1 MATEEGIIIKVND
14 TTAMVKT
21 KQMTACESCGE
32 KDTCHST
39 GGSGKIMEVEAENTA
54 NAQLGDTVIVTFDS
68 SKLFMLSFLLYV
80 FPIIIMIIG
89 ALMGERVAE
98 NFNGN
103 PSTWSA
109 ILGFAFFFA
118 AMAVVKLMDK
128 RARKTG
134 QFRPEIIKVKRKA
147 QTGDLAGDAGNTEFD
162 SPAIPCK
169 VGQGNHSH

>member
-1 MATEEGIIIKVND
+1 MATEEGIIIKVNE

-21 KQMTACESCGE
+21 KQMTACESCAE
-32 KDTCHST
+32 KDTCHSGG
-39 GGSGKIMEVEAENTA
+39 GGSGKIMEVEADNTA

-68 SKLFMLSFLLYV
+68 TRLFMLSFLLYV
-80 FPIIIMIIG
+80 FPVIIMIIG
-89 ALMGERVAE
+89 ALLGERVAQ

-103 PSTWSA
+103 PSTYSA
-109 ILGFAFFFA
+109 IMGFGFFFA

-147 QTGDLAGDAGNTEFD
+147 GIGDAGNTSFD
-162 SPAIPCK
+162 SPAVPCS
-169 VGQGNHSH
+169 VAERHHSH

>member
-1 MATEEGIIIKVND
+1 MATEEGIIIKVNE

-21 KQMTACESCGE
+21 KQMTACESCAE

-39 GGSGKIMEVEAENTA
+39 GGGGSGKIMEVEAENTA

-68 SKLFMLSFLLYV
+68 TRLFMLSFLLYV

-89 ALMGERVAE
+89 ALMGERVAQ
-98 NFNGN
+98 NFNGD
-103 PSTWSA
+103 PSTYSA
-109 ILGFAFFFA
+109 IMGFAFFFA

-147 QTGDLAGDAGNTEFD
+147 RTGDAGNAEFD
-162 SPAIPCK
+162 APSTPCS
-169 VGQGNHSH
+169 VTERHQAHP

>member
-1 MATEEGIIIKVND
+1 MATEEGIIIKVNE

-21 KQMTACESCGE
+21 KQMTACEACGE
-32 KDTCHST
+32 KDACHSSGG
-39 GGSGKIMEVEAENTA
+39 GGSSKIMEVEADNTA

-103 PSTWSA
+103 PSTYSA
-109 ILGFAFFFA
+109 IMGFGFFFA

-147 QTGDLAGDAGNTEFD
+147 NIGSAGNVDFD
-162 SPAIPCK
+162 SPATPCSITDRH
-169 VGQGNHSH
+169 QTHP

>member
-1 MATEEGIIIKVND
+1 MATEEGIITKVNE

-21 KQMTACESCGE
+21 KQMTACESCAE

-39 GGSGKIMEVEAENTA
+39 GGGGSGKTMEVEAENTA
-54 NAQLGDTVIVTFDS
+54 NARLGDTVIVTFDS
-68 SKLFMLSFLLYV
+68 TRLFMLSFLLYV

-89 ALMGERVAE
+89 ALLGEQVAQ

-103 PSTWSA
+103 PSTYSA
-109 ILGFAFFFA
+109 IMGFAFFFA

-134 QFRPEIIKVKRKA
+134 QFRPEIVKVKRKA
-147 QTGDLAGDAGNTEFD
+147 NIGSADAEVDMPLA
-162 SPAIPCK
+162 PCS
-169 VGQGNHSH
+169 VAERHQAHP